1 MLLMASKVLRHA
13 NSHLGFPQSGIPKL
27 NLVFN
32 YAFSLPRSLQPHYQL
47 THSFPSLSF
56 QATVLL
62 RLFLGLGCLLS
73 TLLHKHHLRDTDER
87 LIVSFMQ
94 STLECVL

>member
-1 MLLMASKVLRHA
+1 MLLMASEVVSHA

-32 YAFSLPRSLQPHYQL
+32 YTFAPSFSPTTLSAHTQ
-47 THSFPSLSF
+47 LSF
-56 QATVLL
+56 SFLPSYGDETVLL

-73 TLLHKHHLRDTDER
+73 TLLHKHHLRDTDEW

-94 STLECVL
+94 ST